1 MSKADYTLLNNY
13 MTILKDGE
21 WDLDQKV
28 RTKWQDGTPAHTI
41 KKFGVVNRYNLQE
54 EFPISGVRKTN
65 WKAAIDEIIWIWLL
79 KSNNVK
85 DLNSKIWDQWANLG
99 NKENQEIGSI
109 GKAYGYQL
117 GAKVVKTKDGRMIDQ
132 VDNVIYE
139 LINNPANRRI
149 LTEIYNHS
157 ELHEMNLAPCVH
169 EATFNVTNGVLN
181 MTLNQRSNDTL
192 AAGSWNVV
200 QYAALLHM
208 MAQSTGLKAGEI
220 LHVVTDSHCYD
231 KHVPMELEIIFNR
244 CSLIQKRLMN
254 QALLDVFDVLPTT
267 TPSHLIDSLIAD
279 VFHIDNT
286 DKQTIEDIKDLLE
299 LCCDNN
305 VNFEKAA
312 TTAQIMQNPDEP
324 MTAKDYKDYLDQTK
338 STETFKAADR
348 LITKMLNNAKIDKA
362 LGFSTP
368 KLILDN
374 SVTNFYDFKSPKMRT
389 GTALTVENGQLVR
402 EGKFVDNPESSFNV
416 VDYFPEI
423 EGKELSSRVPVAE

>member
-21 WDLDQKV
+21 WDLGENV
-28 RTKWQDGTPAHTI
+28 RPKWENGTPAHTI

-85 DLNSKIWDQWANLG
+85 DLNSKIWDQWANVG
-99 NKENQEIGSI
+99 NHPEQEIGSI

-117 GAKVVKTKDGRMIDQ
+117 GAKVIKTKDGKMIDQ
-132 VDNVIYE
+132 VDNVINE

-220 LHVVTDSHCYD
+220 VHVVTDSHVYD

-244 CSLIQKRLMN
+244 CSLIQKRLMSKIMDEHN
-254 QALLDVFDVLPTT
+254 KTPLPMTDYHLRALVCKALNINPEDHETEKQVLDILEMIEKDQPRFETEA
-267 TPSHLIDSLIAD
+267 LIARNVQRSSD
-279 VFHIDNT
+279 SFTGKDF
-286 DKQTIEDIKDLLE
+286 KKFLDIVKE
-299 LCCDNN
+299 R
-305 VNFEKAA
+305 
-312 TTAQIMQNPDEP
+312 
-324 MTAKDYKDYLDQTK
+324 
-338 STETFKAADR
+338 ETFSVADK
-348 LITKMLNNAKIDKA
+348 LIKKMIECPKIDKA

-368 KLILDN
+368 KLILDPE
-374 SVTNFYDFKSPKMRT
+374 VKNFYDFKSPKMRT
-389 GTALTVENGQLVR
+389 GSALTVEDGKLVR
-402 EGKFVDNPESSFNV
+402 EGKIVDNPESSFDV
-416 VDYFPEI
+416 VDYYPEV
-423 EGKELSSRVPVAE
+423 EGKELESRVPVAE

>member
-21 WDLDQKV
+21 WDLGQDV
-28 RTKWQDGTPAHTI
+28 RPKWQDGTPAHTV

-99 NKENQEIGSI
+99 NRPNQEIGSI

-117 GAKVVKTKDGRMIDQ
+117 GAKVIKTKDGRMIDQ
-132 VDNVIYE
+132 VDNVLNE
-139 LINNPANRRI
+139 LVNNPANRRI

-208 MAQSTGLKAGEI
+208 MAQATGLKAGEL

-244 CSLIQKRLMN
+244 CSLIQKRLMSK
-254 QALLDVFDVLPTT
+254 ALPNFDPSLASSPMKLD
-267 TPSHLIDSLIAD
+267 DSLIAD
-279 VFHIDNT
+279 AFHLDIEDQ
-286 DKQTIEDIKDLLE
+286 QTIADLKE
-299 LCCDNN
+299 LMSLCTNN
-305 VNFEKAA
+305 AVDFEQGIINAK
-312 TTAQIMQNPDEP
+312 IMQNPQFSKSAEG
-324 MTAKDYKDYLDQTK
+324 YKEYLDKTK
-338 STETFKAADR
+338 STITFKVADR
-348 LITKMLNNAKIDKA
+348 IITKMLSNIKIDHA
-362 LGFSTP
+362 LDFSTP
-368 KLILDN
+368 QLILD
-374 SVTNFYDFKSPKMRT
+374 SSITNFYDFKSPKMRT
-389 GTALTVENGQLVR
+389 GSQLTVENGELVR

-416 VDYFPEI
+416 VNYYPEI
-423 EGKELSSRVPVAE
+423 EGKELDSRVPVAE

>member
-21 WDLDQKV
+21 WDLDQEV
-28 RTKWQDGTPAHTI
+28 RPRWQDGTPAHTI

-85 DLNSKIWDQWANLG
+85 DLNSRIWDQWANMG
-99 NKENQEIGSI
+99 NRPGQEIGSI

-117 GAKVVKTKDGRMIDQ
+117 GSKVIQTKDGRMIDQ
-132 VDNVIYE
+132 VDNVLNE

-208 MAQSTGLKAGEI
+208 MAQATGLKAGEL

-244 CSLIQKRLMN
+244 CSLIQKRLMEK
-254 QALLDVFDVLPTT
+254 ALQGFENSPLSL
-267 TPSHLIDSLIAD
+267 PSHIVDSMIAD
-279 VFHIDNT
+279 TFHISREDVE
-286 DKQTIEDIKDLLE
+286 TIEDLKE
-299 LCCDNN
+299 LIGLCGDNH
-305 VNFEKAA
+305 VNFEQSA
-312 TTAQIMQNPDEP
+312 TDATVMQDQSST
-324 MTAKDYKDYLDQTK
+324 MTARDYKDYLDSTK
-338 STETFKAADR
+338 STPTFKAADR
-348 LITKMLNNAKIDKA
+348 LISKMLANKKIDRA
-362 LGFSTP
+362 LGFTTP
-368 KLILDN
+368 QLVLDS

-389 GTALTVENGQLVR
+389 GSALTVENGELVR
-402 EGKFVDNPESSFNV
+402 EGKFVDNPESSFDV
-416 VDYFPEI
+416 IDYCPEI

>member
-1 MSKADYTLLNNY
+1 MSKADYTLLSNY
-13 MTILKDGE
+13 ISILKDGE
-21 WDLDQKV
+21 WDLDQEV
-28 RTKWQDGTPAHTI
+28 RPKWQDGTPAHTV

-99 NKENQEIGSI
+99 NRPNQEIGSI

-117 GAKVVKTKDGRMIDQ
+117 GAKVIQTKDGKKIDQ
-132 VDNVIYE
+132 VDNVLHE
-139 LINNPANRRI
+139 LVNNPANRRI

-208 MAQSTGLKAGEI
+208 MAQATGLKAGEL

-244 CSLIQKRLMN
+244 CSLIQKRLME
-254 QALLDVFDVLPTT
+254 QALQGFENSPLSLPNNVV
-267 TPSHLIDSLIAD
+267 DSMIAD
-279 VFHIDNT
+279 TFHIPHD
-286 DKQTIEDIKDLLE
+286 DVQTIADLKE
-299 LCCDNN
+299 LIGLCGDKH
-305 VNFEKAA
+305 VNFEQSVTKAIEMQDISS
-312 TTAQIMQNPDEP
+312 TLKAQ
-324 MTAKDYKDYLDQTK
+324 DYKDYLDKTK
-338 STETFKAADR
+338 TTETFKAADR
-348 LITKMLNNAKIDKA
+348 LITKMLNNRKIDQA

-368 KLILDN
+368 KLVLVS
-374 SVTNFYDFKSPKMRT
+374 SVKNFYDFKSPKMRT
-389 GTALTVENGQLVR
+389 GTKITVENGELIR
-402 EGKFVDNPESSFNV
+402 EGKFVDNPESSFNL
-416 VDYFPEI
+416 VDYYPEI
-423 EGKELSSRVPVAE
+423 EGKELGYRVPVAE

>member
-21 WDLDQKV
+21 WDLDQDV
-28 RTKWQDGTPAHTI
+28 RPKWQDGTPAHTV

-85 DLNSKIWDQWANLG
+85 DLNSKIWDQWANMG
-99 NKENQEIGSI
+99 NRPNQEIGSI

-117 GAKVVKTKDGRMIDQ
+117 GAKVLQTKDGRKIDQ
-132 VDNVIYE
+132 VDNVLHE

-149 LTEIYNHS
+149 ITEIYNHS

-208 MAQSTGLKAGEI
+208 MAQATGLKAGEL

-244 CSLIQKRLMN
+244 CSLIQKRLMTK
-254 QALLDVFDVLPTT
+254 ALENIGTLRMSSPLELDNAMIAKAFNLKQE
-267 TPSHLIDSLIAD
+267 DSR
-279 VFHIDNT
+279 
-286 DKQTIEDIKDLLE
+286 TIQDIKE
-299 LCCDNN
+299 LMSICSDKK
-305 VNFEKAA
+305 VDFEQSASDAVKMQDPQL
-312 TTAQIMQNPDEP
+312 TIPAQE
-324 MTAKDYKDYLDQTK
+324 YKEYLDTTK
-338 STETFKAADR
+338 STDTFKAADR
-348 LITKMLNNAKIDKA
+348 LITKMLSNRKIDQA

-368 KLILDN
+368 RLILDS

-389 GTALTVENGQLVR
+389 GSQMTVENGQLVR
-402 EGKFVDNPESSFNV
+402 EGKFIDNPESSFDV
-416 VDYFPEI
+416 VDYYPEV
-423 EGKELSSRVPVAE
+423 EGKELGSRVPVAE

>member
-21 WDLDQKV
+21 WDLGQNI
-28 RTKWQDGTPAHTI
+28 RPKWQDGTPAHTI
-41 KKFGVVNRYNLQE
+41 KKFGVVNKYNLQE

-85 DLNSKIWDQWANLG
+85 DLNSRIWDQWANLG
-99 NKENQEIGSI
+99 NRPNQEIGSI

-117 GAKVVKTKDGRMIDQ
+117 GAKVIKTKDGKMIDQ
-132 VDNVIYE
+132 VDNVLNE

-244 CSLIQKRLMN
+244 CSLIQKRLMK
-254 QALLDVFDVLPTT
+254 QTLLNVFDVLPTM
-267 TPSHLIDSLIAD
+267 TPAHLVDSLIAD
-279 VFHIDNT
+279 VFHIDYN

-299 LCCDNN
+299 LCCNN
-305 VNFEKAA
+305 NANFEKAA
-312 TTAQIMQNPDEP
+312 ETAKIMQDTDATMKAE
-324 MTAKDYKDYLDQTK
+324 DYKDYLDETK
-338 STETFKAADR
+338 STETFKAADK
-348 LITKMLNNAKIDKA
+348 LITKMLSNSKIDKA

-368 KLILDN
+368 KLILDS

-389 GTALTVENGQLVR
+389 GSALAVENGQLVR

-416 VDYFPEI
+416 IDYYPEI
-423 EGKELSSRVPVAE
+423 EGKELGSRVPVAE

>member
-1 MSKADYTLLNNY
+1 MSKADYKLLNNY
-13 MTILKDGE
+13 ITILKDGE
-21 WDLDQKV
+21 WDLNENV
-28 RTKWQDGTPAHTI
+28 RPKWQDGTPAHTI
-41 KKFGVVNRYNLQE
+41 KKFGIVNRYNLQE

-85 DLNSKIWDQWANLG
+85 DLNSRIWDQWANLG
-99 NKENQEIGSI
+99 DRPDQEIGSI

-117 GAKVVKTKDGRMIDQ
+117 GAKVIQTKDGKKIDQ
-132 VDNVIYE
+132 VDNVINE

-169 EATFNVTNGVLN
+169 EATFNVTNGTLN

-208 MAQSTGLKAGEI
+208 MAQATGLKAGEL

-244 CSLIQKRLMN
+244 CSLIQKKLMSSKIKELEGKFYPCVPPASAVN
-254 QALLDVFDVLPTT
+254 DVFKKAFNTEDVDTLKELYDLYFTFAK
-267 TPSHLIDSLIAD
+267 AD
-279 VFHIDNT
+279 LYYDNHFEY
-286 DKQTIEDIKDLLE
+286 I
-299 LCCDNN
+299 NN
-305 VNFEKAA
+305 MYKL
-312 TTAQIMQNPDEP
+312 DGKLKG
-324 MTAKDYKDYLDQTK
+324 KDYKTYLDFVVG
-338 STETFKAADR
+338 TETFKTSDR
-348 LITKMLNNAKIDKA
+348 IIQKMLNSKKLDTA

-368 KLILDN
+368 KLILDQN
-374 SVTNFYDFKSPKMRT
+374 VKNFYDFKSPKMRT
-389 GTALTVENGQLVR
+389 GSALTVENGQLVR
-402 EGKFVDNPESSFNV
+402 EGKFVDNPESSFDV
-416 VDYFPEI
+416 VNYHPEI
-423 EGKELSSRVPVAE
+423 EGKELPMRVPVAE

>member
-1 MSKADYTLLNNY
+1 MSKADYTLLSNY
-13 MTILKDGE
+13 MSILKDGE
-21 WDLDQKV
+21 WDLNQNV
-28 RTKWQDGTPAHTI
+28 RPKWQDGTPAHTI

-85 DLNSKIWDQWANLG
+85 DLNSRIWDQWANLG
-99 NKENQEIGSI
+99 DKPNQEIGSI

-117 GAKVVKTKDGRMIDQ
+117 GDKVVKTKDGKFIDQ
-132 VDNVIYE
+132 VDSVIYE
-139 LINNPANRRI
+139 LTHNPANRRI
-149 LTEIYNHS
+149 LTEIYNHR

-208 MAQSTGLKAGEI
+208 MAQATGLKAGEI

-244 CSLIQKRLMN
+244 CSLIQRRLMN
-254 QALLDVFDVLPTT
+254 SAIEEAIKSVSFTEV
-267 TPSHLIDSLIAD
+267 SVEKLIKS
-279 VFHIDNT
+279 
-286 DKQTIEDIKDLLE
+286 IKDINPEYDDETCKNLLE
-299 LCCDNN
+299 IYFSFNAFNSD
-305 VNFEKAA
+305 VNFEKAIA
-312 TTAQIMQNPDEP
+312 SAKQIQKEP
-324 MTAKDYKDYLDQTK
+324 NLTGQDYKNYLDEVK
-338 STETFKAADR
+338 ETSEFTAADR
-348 LITKMLNNAKIDKA
+348 IIKKMLNNKKLDKI

-368 KLILDN
+368 KLILDPN
-374 SVTNFYDFKSPKMRT
+374 VSNFYDFKSPKMRT
-389 GTALTVENGQLVR
+389 GTEIHVEDGKLVR
-402 EGKFVDNPESSFNV
+402 DGKIVDNPESSFNV
-416 VDYFPEI
+416 VDYYPEL
-423 EGKELSSRVPVAE
+423 EGKELDSRVPVAE